1 MFIYKKIYNFF
12 FTVRDARMLERDRTK
27 KIRLPGQS
35 RSKLLDTETLNE
47 NRSYTGNSVLHT
59 AKCVHDQKEKKKKDV
74 TRAARLTT
82 PQVTV

>member
-1 MFIYKKIYNFF
+1 
-12 FTVRDARMLERDRTK
+12 MLERDRTK

-47 NRSYTGNSVLHT
+47 NRSYTGNT